1 MNEQVLTKI
10 KSMTNLIS
18 ESIYIELK
26 DHAIE
31 LEPGKTIYNV
41 EVKNISDIRPYVKI
55 VENLTE
61 VMPN

>member
-1 MNEQVLTKI
+1 
-10 KSMTNLIS
+10 MTNLIS